1 MAVATILHATTN
13 HSVDIVLA
21 LILMVGGTI
30 GAQFGAQIGQ
40 KMKGEQLR
48 ALLGILVLM
57 VGLRFAVDLIL
68 EPTDHYSTEVMEVN
82 R

>member
-1 MAVATILHATTN
+1 MLHASTTQT
-13 HSVDIVLA
+13 VDIVLA

-40 KMKGEQLR
+40 KLKAEQLR

-57 VGLRFAVDLIL
+57 VGMRFAYNLVIQPQ
-68 EPTDHYSTEVMEVN
+68 EIYSIEVREAQQ
-82 R
+82 